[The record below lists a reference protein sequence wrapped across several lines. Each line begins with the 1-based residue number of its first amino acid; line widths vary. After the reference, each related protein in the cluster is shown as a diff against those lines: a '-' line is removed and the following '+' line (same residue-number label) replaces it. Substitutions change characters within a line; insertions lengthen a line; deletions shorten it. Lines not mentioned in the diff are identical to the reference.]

1 MTTDNQQER
10 FLNIKF
16 DDSFKWFLAGFVDG
30 EGSFCLSLK
39 RRPQREFGWGID
51 PAFYLYQHE
60 RNKWILELVQ
70 RFFGHGS
77 IHRKT
82 SPYSVFTYQIAG
94 IKSVSK
100 IVIPFFRKYTL
111 MVKRHIFELFCEGVR
126 RLQAKEHFTREGFDK
141 IIDICY
147 QMNQMGKRKK
157 WDKNLILRK
166 SSETTRQI
174 LL

>member
-1 MTTDNQQER
+1 MSADNQQER
-10 FLNIKF
+10 FQNIKF
-16 DDSFKWFLAGFVDG
+16 DENFKWFLAGFTDG

-39 RRPQREFGWGID
+39 KRPGNEFGYGIY

-70 RFFGHGS
+70 KFFNKGS

-94 IKSVSK
+94 MIPVNET
-100 IVIPFFRKYTL
+100 VIPFFRKYKL
-111 MVKRHIFELFCEGVR
+111 MGKKIVFELFCEGVE
-126 RLQAKEHFTREGFDK
+126 RLLAKEHHTRKGFEK

-147 QMNQMGKRKK
+147 QMNVMGKGKK
-157 WDKNLILRK
+157 WDKNFVLGK
-166 SSETTRQI
+166 SSETTRQT
-174 LL
+174 L